1 MLLCT
6 QPDGCGDGLGKCGV
20 ITVFLGEYVLVGGMV
35 LEEGHLLATRCL
47 LLHRL
52 WVVAIATAT
61 LVGELAG
68 SFRGIIG
75 QELLKN
81 LTLLLIRDKTNE
93 FLAHVGARS
102 CLEVVVLLALVD
114 PILIPCTLRIAVH
127 VRLHICLESL
137 QVLRRAHLT
146 PS

>member
-6 QPDGCGDGLGKCGV
+6 QPDGCGDGLGKSGV

-47 LLHRL
+47 LLRRL

-68 SFRGIIG
+68 SFWGIIG
-75 QELLKN
+75 Q
-81 LTLLLIRDKTNE
+81 
-93 FLAHVGARS
+93 
-102 CLEVVVLLALVD
+102 
-114 PILIPCTLRIAVH
+114 
-127 VRLHICLESL
+127 
-137 QVLRRAHLT
+137 
-146 PS
+146 